1 MSKNTSFS
9 PFGECMRVLEP
20 IKDALSGHSIQALIG
35 PPVLPLEASILAEI
49 SQMRCFL
56 AYT

>member
-1 MSKNTSFS
+1 
-9 PFGECMRVLEP
+9 MRVLEP